1 MSDETQPNN
10 LSRLIVVIVNY
21 RTPDL
26 TIDCL
31 RSLVSEVRSLPGT
44 RVVVSDND
52 SGDGSV
58 EKIGTAIETEG
69 WGDWVS
75 LVPLERNGGFAFGFF
90 VVFCFFFLFFF

>member
-52 SGDGSV
+52 SGNGSV
-58 EKIGTAIETEG
+58 EKKGTAIETENKSN
-69 WGDWVS
+69 WVS
-75 LVPLERNGGFAFGFF
+75 QKPKKHNGGFAFGNNA
-90 VVFCFFFLFFF
+90 VIRPILQSTN